1 MLRLNSIIDLAKQ
14 ADTTFYS
21 GDTAYWSTIEVNVA
35 IICACLPTLTPIGRL
50 IFPHYFR
57 SAQSAEY
64 GSNSK
69 RMLGNNAF
77 VELAEGA
84 SASKLRQAGRRS
96 CNGDEDGLRPAVRY
110 QAGVAANL
118 NGDDERAE
126 DGNEQA
132 IRVESSVQQTVYIE
146 DDESGQSDTS
156 ASVSQR
162 DLIPVVPR
170 RE

>member
-21 GDTAYWSTIEVNVA
+21 GETAYWSTIEVNVA

-64 GSNSK
+64 GSKSK

-96 CNGDEDGLRPAVRY
+96 CNGD
-110 QAGVAANL
+110 
-118 NGDDERAE
+118 DERAE

-132 IRVESSVQQTVYIE
+132 IRVESSVQQTVYID

-162 DLIPVVPR
+162 DLIPMVPG